1 MVTVGSA
8 MGATIPT
15 TLGQTKCNVLIDT
28 GAMKSCMSQAYYQQ
42 LMLPATRTLH
52 SCNIK
57 SANGTNL
64 CPIEIIEGEFKIGTK
79 EYKND
84 FIVCKNLVRP
94 CILGADFLRKHGIW
108 TGWSP
113 TGKVQLISQQ
123 KFLVESL
130 EVLMKGPMIHN
141 KQGIEIPG
149 RNLAVVS
156 VFLDTKTLQ
165 ENQVYEVKPNLLL
178 TNEHPNLIV
187 LPMLHLVQKEKYE
200 NIPMALINLNEDE
213 KIFLKR
219 GEILGCL
226 EPSSIEMNEIIQ
238 EKYDNIGEE
247 GEREDESIPLEKKFI
262 TSPAEVNTHRKMQL
276 QDAEVTKEN
285 REKFRLLCEEFE
297 DIFSKSSSDI
307 GKTPLITM
315 DMDTGDSPPVCQRPY
330 NLPLK
335 HREWVQKELETLEQA
350 GVIVRS
356 ISPWASPIV
365 VVPKMTEPG
374 EPPRRRLC
382 V

>member
-15 TLGQTKCNVLIDT
+15 TFGQTKCNVLIDT

-42 LMLPATRTLH
+42 LMLPATRTIH

-64 CPIEIIEGEFKIGTK
+64 CPIGITECEFKIGMK

-94 CILGADFLRKHGIW
+94 CILGADFLRNNGIW

-141 KQGIEIPG
+141 RQGIDIPG

-156 VFLDTKTLQ
+156 VLLDAKALQ
-165 ENQVYEVKPNLLL
+165 ENQV
-178 TNEHPNLIV
+178 
-187 LPMLHLVQKEKYE
+187 
-200 NIPMALINLNEDE
+200 NEDE
-213 KIFLKR
+213 RIFLKK

-226 EPSSIEMNEIIQ
+226 EPSPIEMNEIVQ
-238 EKYDNIGEE
+238 KKCDGIGEE
-247 GEREDESIPLEKKFI
+247 SEKEDESIPLEKKFI

-276 QDAEVTKEN
+276 QDAEVMEEN
-285 REKFRLLCEEFE
+285 REKFKLLCEEFE
-297 DIFSKSSSDI
+297 DIFSKNSSDI

-315 DMDTGDSPPVCQRPY
+315 DIDMGIAHQCVRDHIIYHLNTGSGFRK
-330 NLPLK
+330 N
-335 HREWVQKELETLEQA
+335 
-350 GVIVRS
+350 
-356 ISPWASPIV
+356 
-365 VVPKMTEPG
+365 
-374 EPPRRRLC
+374 
-382 V
+382 

>member
-8 MGATIPT
+8 IGATIPT
-15 TLGQTKCNVLIDT
+15 TFGQTKCNVLIDT

-42 LMLPATRTLH
+42 LMLPATRTIH

-64 CPIEIIEGEFKIGTK
+64 CPIGITKCEFKIGTK

-130 EVLMKGPMIHN
+130 EDPCHN
-141 KQGIEIPG
+141 RQGIDIPG
-149 RNLAVVS
+149 KNLAVIS
-156 VFLDTKTLQ
+156 VLLDAKALQ

-178 TNEHPNLIV
+178 TNEHPNLVV
-187 LPMLHLVQKEKYE
+187 LPMLHLVQKEKHDSV
-200 NIPMALINLNEDE
+200 PVAFINLNEDE
-213 KIFLKR
+213 RVFLKK

-226 EPSSIEMNEIIQ
+226 EPSPIEMNEIVQ
-238 EKYDNIGEE
+238 EKCDDIGEE
-247 GEREDESIPLEKKFI
+247 SEREDESIPLEKKFI

-276 QDAEVTKEN
+276 QDAEVTEEN
-285 REKFRLLCEEFE
+285 REKFKLLCKEFE
-297 DIFSKSSSDI
+297 DIFSKNSSDI

-315 DMDTGDSPPVCQRPY
+315 DIDTGDSLPVCQRPY
-330 NLPLK
+330 IYHLN
-335 HREWVQKELETLEQA
+335 
-350 GVIVRS
+350 
-356 ISPWASPIV
+356 
-365 VVPKMTEPG
+365 TESG
-374 EPPRRRLC
+374 FRKN
-382 V
+382 